1 MVIEIDSSSPELPT
15 SRVRVKKS
23 GLLVSTKETI
33 CDAIQ
38 NYQSTLIAHEM
49 SAPPLHS
56 TLPSP
61 HPPLKAI
68 LLLQIWLH
76 QISFPESVLL
86 MEYTR
91 SLTVVG
97 LKYQIKIEF

>member
-1 MVIEIDSSSPELPT
+1 MVIEMDSSSPELPT
-15 SRVRVKKS
+15 SRVREKKS
-23 GLLVSTKETI
+23 GLLVFTKEII

-38 NYQSTLIAHEM
+38 NHQSTLIAHQM
-49 SAPPLHS
+49 SARPDPTPPSPQPPLIV
-56 TLPSP
+56 
-61 HPPLKAI
+61 I

-76 QISFPESVLL
+76 RISLPESVLL

-97 LKYQIKIEF
+97 LKYQIKVEF

>member
-23 GLLVSTKETI
+23 GLLVSTEETI

-38 NYQSTLIAHEM
+38 NHQSTLIAHQM
-49 SAPPLHS
+49 SAPPHP

-61 HPPLKAI
+61 TPKNYLVTSDLATSNLPPRI
-68 LLLQIWLH
+68 GPSHGIYQVTN
-76 QISFPESVLL
+76 SD
-86 MEYTR
+86 R
-91 SLTVVG
+91 SKVSN
-97 LKYQIKIEF
+97 

>member
-49 SAPPLHS
+49 SAPPPLHP

-61 HPPLKAI
+61 TPKSYLVTSDLATSN
-68 LLLQIWLH
+68 LLPRIGPSHGIYQVTN
-76 QISFPESVLL
+76 SG
-86 MEYTR
+86 R
-91 SLTVVG
+91 SKVSN
-97 LKYQIKIEF
+97 